1 MSIPKEESHVLSGSA
16 LTAATGWTR
25 IAALPAEDSVR
36 IQSLMQAFAEEL
48 MREGVRV
55 GGVTQTR
62 VADSSGRSGIVLR
75 DVATGAFYPI
85 SQDLGPGSVACNLDT
100 SELALACAAIERAA
114 RDGAQLIVISK
125 FSKQE
130 AARGGL
136 CDAFRA
142 AMTARVP
149 VIAAVSPH
157 YRDEWRAFAG
167 PLAEDIAPERQALA
181 DWWAKLCA
189 GSPEKT
195 SI

>member
-1 MSIPKEESHVLSGSA
+1 MSTHSEEFHVPSSA
-16 LTAATGWTR
+16 PLTAATGWTR

-36 IQSLMQAFAEEL
+36 VQSLIQAFAEEL
-48 MREGVRV
+48 IERGVRV
-55 GGVTQTR
+55 GGVTQVR
-62 VADSSGRSGIVLR
+62 LADRSGVMLR
-75 DVATGAFYPI
+75 DVASGDFYPI

-114 RDGAQLIVISK
+114 RGGAQLIVISK

-130 AARGGL
+130 AGRGGL

-157 YRDEWRAFAG
+157 YREEWRAFAG
-167 PLAEDIAPERQALA
+167 SLAEDVAPERQALA
-181 DWWAKLCA
+181 QWWAKINA
-189 GSPEKT
+189 AAAQSPP
-195 SI
+195 I

>member
-1 MSIPKEESHVLSGSA
+1 MTLPNEESEVLSGA
-16 LTAATGWTR
+16 PLTAASGWTR
-25 IAALPAEDSVR
+25 IAALPAEDSARV
-36 IQSLMQAFAEEL
+36 QSLMQAFAEEL
-48 MREGVRV
+48 MQSGVRV

-62 VADSSGRSGIVLR
+62 GADSSGRSGIMLR
-75 DVATGAFYPI
+75 DVATGAYYPI

-100 SELALACAAIERAA
+100 SELALACAAIERSA
-114 RDGAQLIVISK
+114 RGGAQLIVISK

-130 AARGGL
+130 ASRGGL

-167 PLAEDIAPERQALA
+167 SLAEDVAPERQALA
-181 DWWAKLCA
+181 EWW
-189 GSPEKT
+189 EKVQRT
-195 SI
+195 I

>member
-1 MSIPKEESHVLSGSA
+1 MSIPSKESHALSESPLSA
-16 LTAATGWTR
+16 AIGWTR
-25 IAALPAEDSVR
+25 IAALPAEDSVQV
-36 IQSLMQAFAEEL
+36 QSLMQAFAEEL
-48 MREGVRV
+48 MRDGVRV

-62 VADSSGRSGIVLR
+62 VTESSGRSEIMLR

-114 RDGAQLIVISK
+114 RDGAQLIVVSK

-130 AARGGL
+130 ASRGGL

-142 AMTARVP
+142 AMTARIP

-181 DWWAKLCA
+181 DWWAKLRA
-189 GSPEKT
+189 PSPDRT

>member
-1 MSIPKEESHVLSGSA
+1 MSTFSEHPHGPVGAPLE
-16 LTAATGWTR
+16 ATIGWTR

-36 IQSLMQAFAEEL
+36 VQSLMQAFAEEL
-48 MREGVRV
+48 IQRGVRV

-62 VADSSGRSGIVLR
+62 VADASGRSGIMLR
-75 DVATGAFYPI
+75 DVATAALYPI

-100 SELALACAAIERAA
+100 GELALACAAIERAA
-114 RDGAQLIVISK
+114 RGGAQLIVISK

-130 AARGGL
+130 AGRGGL

-142 AMTARVP
+142 AMAARVP

-157 YRDEWRAFAG
+157 YREEWRAFAG
-167 PLAEDIAPERQALA
+167 SLAEDVAPERQSLA
-181 DWWAKLCA
+181 EWWAQLAA
-189 GSPEKT
+189 GAPDRT

>member
-1 MSIPKEESHVLSGSA
+1 MAIQSEESHVPSGA
-16 LTAATGWTR
+16 PLTATPGWTR
-25 IAALPAEDSVR
+25 IAALPAEDSARV
-36 IQSLMQAFAEEL
+36 QSLMQAFAEEL
-48 MREGVRV
+48 MQSGVRV

-62 VADSSGRSGIVLR
+62 VADRSGILLR
-75 DVATGAFYPI
+75 DVATGAFYRI

-114 RDGAQLIVISK
+114 GGGAQLIVISK

-130 AARGGL
+130 AGRGGL

-142 AMTARVP
+142 AMAARVP

-157 YRDEWRAFAG
+157 YREEWRAFAG
-167 PLAEDIAPERQALA
+167 PLAEDVAPERQALA
-181 DWWAKLCA
+181 EWWTKMNAAALKA
-189 GSPEKT
+189 R

>member
-1 MSIPKEESHVLSGSA
+1 MPAHSEEFHVLSGATLTDSA
-16 LTAATGWTR
+16 GWTR
-25 IAALPAEDSVR
+25 IAALPAEDSARV
-36 IQSLMQAFAEEL
+36 QSLMQAFAEEL
-48 MREGVRV
+48 MQSGVQV
-55 GGVTQTR
+55 GGVTQIR
-62 VADSSGRSGIVLR
+62 VADRSGIMLR
-75 DVATGAFYPI
+75 DVATGDVYPI

-114 RDGAQLIVISK
+114 RSGAQLIVISK

-130 AARGGL
+130 AGRGGL

-157 YRDEWRAFAG
+157 YREEWRAFAG

-181 DWWAKLCA
+181 EWWAKYHA
-189 GSPEKT
+189 SAAKRPP
-195 SI
+195 I

>member
-1 MSIPKEESHVLSGSA
+1 MSIPSEESHALSESPLSA
-16 LTAATGWTR
+16 EIGWTR

-36 IQSLMQAFAEEL
+36 VQSLMQAFAEEL
-48 MREGVRV
+48 MRDGVRV

-62 VADSSGRSGIVLR
+62 VAEPSGRSAIMLR

-114 RDGAQLIVISK
+114 RDGAQLIVVSK

-130 AARGGL
+130 ASRGGL

-142 AMTARVP
+142 SMTARIP

-181 DWWAKLCA
+181 DWWAKLRA
-189 GSPEKT
+189 PSPDRT

>member
-1 MSIPKEESHVLSGSA
+1 MPTHREEFPAPIGAPLTDSA
-16 LTAATGWTR
+16 GWTR
-25 IAALPAEDSVR
+25 IAAVPAEDSARV
-36 IQSLMQAFAEEL
+36 QSLMQSFADEL
-48 MREGVRV
+48 MQGGVRV
-55 GGVTQTR
+55 GGVTQIR
-62 VADSSGRSGIVLR
+62 VAGSGVMLR
-75 DVATGAFYPI
+75 DVATGDVYPI

-114 RDGAQLIVISK
+114 GDGAQLIVISK

-130 AARGGL
+130 AGRGGL

-157 YRDEWRAFAG
+157 YREEWRAFAG
-167 PLAEDIAPERQALA
+167 PLAEDVAPEPQALA
-181 DWWAKLCA
+181 DWWAKIA
-189 GSPEKT
+189 KVVDRS

>member
-1 MSIPKEESHVLSGSA
+1 MPIFSEQSHGPVDAPLE
-16 LTAATGWTR
+16 ATIGWTR

-36 IQSLMQAFAEEL
+36 VQSLMQAFAEEL
-48 MREGVRV
+48 IQKGVRV

-62 VADSSGRSGIVLR
+62 VADASGKSGIMLR
-75 DVATGAFYPI
+75 DVANGAFYPI

-100 SELALACAAIERAA
+100 GELALACAAIERAA
-114 RDGAQLIVISK
+114 RGGAQLIVISK

-130 AARGGL
+130 AGRGGL

-142 AMTARVP
+142 SMAARVP

-167 PLAEDIAPERQALA
+167 SLAEDVAPEREALA
-181 DWWAKLCA
+181 EWWAKLAA
-189 GSPEKT
+189 GAPDRT